1 MAKWIGTKRRKERKE
16 AKKRGGRGKKTM
28 IRGACIAGPSNI
40 QYGPEGGPCP
50 NNHLSRAPTY
60 SYVLRL
66 KGVSGE
72 SFAPRDVNTVAC
84 ALARETRRALDPIQ
98 SPTTLSNWSAPDPIP
113 RSSHIDADNYAACY
127 VRSLSFHSVE
137 GGLPRR
143 GFRGFPN
150 CEIAIV
156 APLYR
161 NGWMGMVGRI
171 EALLFRGIYFGLD
184 GGILASGG
192 VKGEFAFRFDVVGFC
207 YSNILSI
214 RRFAWI
220 LWFGD
225 LETGVLFRDFRRGWW
240 SLIIG
245 NALNRMTIER
255 LGVVSCILDE
265 CLLNGTSSSY
275 LDFMDSSLGKFK
287 FAMWIIFFF

>member
-161 NGWMGMVGRI
+161 NGWMGVVGRI

-192 VKGEFAFRFDVVGFC
+192 MKGEFAFRFDVVGFC
-207 YSNILSI
+207 YSNTLSI
-214 RRFAWI
+214 RRLRGFY
-220 LWFGD
+220 D
-225 LETGVLFRDFRRGWW
+225 LGIWKRVFRDFPGGWW
-240 SLIIG
+240 LLIIG
-245 NALNRMTIER
+245 NALNRIKLER

-265 CLLNGTSSSY
+265 LSLEWNVVELLGFY
-275 LDFMDSSLGKFK
+275 GF
-287 FAMWIIFFF
+287 FAWQV

>member
-1 MAKWIGTKRRKERKE
+1 
-16 AKKRGGRGKKTM
+16 M

-127 VRSLSFHSVE
+127 IRSLSFHSVE

-150 CEIAIV
+150 CEIGEDRDCCAV
-156 APLYR
+156 VSQWM
-161 NGWMGMVGRI
+161 NGGGGTGRGVVVVSRDLLRVGWRYPC
-171 EALLFRGIYFGLD
+171 L
-184 GGILASGG
+184 
-192 VKGEFAFRFDVVGFC
+192 
-207 YSNILSI
+207 
-214 RRFAWI
+214 
-220 LWFGD
+220 
-225 LETGVLFRDFRRGWW
+225 RRGERGVCV
-240 SLIIG
+240 SL
-245 NALNRMTIER
+245 
-255 LGVVSCILDE
+255 
-265 CLLNGTSSSY
+265 
-275 LDFMDSSLGKFK
+275 
-287 FAMWIIFFF
+287 

>member
-161 NGWMGMVGRI
+161 NGWMGVVGRGVVVVSRD
-171 EALLFRGIYFGLD
+171 LLRVGWRYPCLRRGER
-184 GGILASGG
+184 G
-192 VKGEFAFRFDVVGFC
+192 VCKFRFDVVGFC
-207 YSNILSI
+207 YSNTLSI

-225 LETGVLFRDFRRGWW
+225 LETGVLIRDFRGGWW

-245 NALNRMTIER
+245 NALNRMAIER

-275 LDFMDSSLGKFK
+275 LDFMDSSQEESFV
-287 FAMWIIFFF
+287 